1 MAQCWKEHPEQIP
14 HSIQKRRLNG
24 MSTQA
29 RKKLQSQISPDYRYQ
44 TMAITYHRPAHTAVV
59 SRKSTRVPVQNLR
72 EVGFIPVY
80 SEIQVRVV
88 IKKRLQN
95 GGLEQVALM
104 FESSKGRL
112 TLDCK
117 IMSTPL
123 SPLPSLRLAE
133 ALNGSLSMNLLHR
146 RLGHSGEAAL
156 QRLPQGNMAIG
167 INVKPGSKVDFCD
180 SCQLGKLGHLIQQ
193 WCSIMAHPIHCI
205 WWWWT

>member
-1 MAQCWKEHPEQIP
+1 MQL
-14 HSIQKRRLNG
+14 SVG
-24 MSTQA
+24 TQW
-29 RKKLQSQISPDYRYQ
+29 
-44 TMAITYHRPAHTAVV
+44 RPQ
-59 SRKSTRVPVQNLR
+59 RVPVQNLR

-112 TLDCK
+112 TLDSK
-117 IMSTPL
+117 ILPTPL

-133 ALNGSLSMNLLHR
+133 ALSGSLSKNLLHR

-156 QRLPQGNMAIG
+156 QRLCKETWLSVSA
-167 INVKPGSKVDFCD
+167 S
-180 SCQLGKLGHLIQQ
+180 S
-193 WCSIMAHPIHCI
+193 
-205 WWWWT
+205 